1 MIGTVT
7 ISIHYHAPQMMNMM
21 RQRRAVNQDLYT
33 RGGIITERDPDFC
46 IVRLRMPAGMITPE
60 KMKGVG
66 EIAARYGVEK
76 IHLTTRQ
83 TVELPHVDPSDLVD
97 LLGEL
102 EANGT
107 PLGAEREEV
116 VNVTACLGS
125 RFCKFGI
132 IDSVGLAEK
141 IDKKFFGKE
150 LPVKVRIAISS
161 CPNGCESERLN
172 EIGITGIQRP
182 IRDPGLC
189 TGCGTCTFYCRE
201 KAIEVQDGII
211 ILHGEKCM
219 ECGFC
224 IKPCPFHLI
233 KGADPEFRITVGGH
247 RGRHPKIGRHLVT
260 VKTEDDVIRV
270 VDKIIYWIYRQAST
284 GSLLP
289 EQLDDL
295 EFDEFKKTI
304 VQMVNG

>member
-1 MIGTVT
+1 MPRHRSPVK
-7 ISIHYHAPQMMNMM
+7 
-21 RQRRAVNQDLYT
+21 QDLYT
-33 RGGIITERDPDFC
+33 KGGIITERDPDYC
-46 IVRLRMPAGMITPE
+46 IVRLRMPAGMITPVQ
-60 KMKGVG
+60 MKKLG
-66 EIAARYGVEK
+66 EIAGEHGIK
-76 IHLTTRQ
+76 TIHLTTRQ
-83 TVELPHVDPSDLVD
+83 TVEFPHVDPAILEPLLDDLA
-97 LLGEL
+97 
-102 EANGT
+102 ANGT

-116 VNVTACLGS
+116 VNITACLGT
-125 RFCKFGI
+125 RHCKFGI
-132 IDSVGLAEK
+132 IDSVGLAEE

-189 TGCGTCTFYCRE
+189 TGCGTCAHYCRE

-211 ILHGEKCM
+211 VLHTARCM

-224 IKPCPFHLI
+224 IMPCPFHLI
-233 KGADPEFRITVGGH
+233 RGADPEYRITVGGH
-247 RGRHPKIGRHLVT
+247 RGRHPKIGRHLIT
-260 VKTEDDVIRV
+260 VKTQEEVIRV

-284 GSLLP
+284 GSMLP
-289 EQLDDL
+289 EQLDEL

-304 VQMVNG
+304 VKMIEG

>member
-1 MIGTVT
+1 MPR
-7 ISIHYHAPQMMNMM
+7 PQRNI
-21 RQRRAVNQDLYT
+21 NQDLFT
-33 RGGIITERDPDFC
+33 KGGIITERDPDFC
-46 IVRLRMPAGMITPE
+46 IVRLRMPAGMITPAQ
-60 KMKGVG
+60 MKEVG

-83 TVELPHVDPSDLVD
+83 TMELPHIDPSRLGG
-97 LLGEL
+97 LLAEL

-116 VNVTACLGS
+116 VNITACLGT
-125 RFCKFGI
+125 RNCKFGI
-132 IDSVGLAEK
+132 IDSVGLAQE
-141 IDKKFFGKE
+141 IDRKFFGKE

-172 EIGITGIQRP
+172 EIGITGVQKP

-189 TGCGTCTFYCRE
+189 TGCGTCTHYCRE
-201 KAIEVQDGII
+201 KAIEVVDGVIV
-211 ILHGEKCM
+211 LHEPRCM

-224 IKPCPFHLI
+224 IMPCPFNLI
-233 KGADPEFRITVGGH
+233 SGAPPEYRITVGGH
-247 RGRHPKIGRHLVT
+247 RGRHPKIGRYLTT
-260 VKTEDDVIRV
+260 VKSQEDVIRV

-284 GSLLP
+284 GSMLP
-289 EQLDDL
+289 EQLDEL

-304 VQMVNG
+304 HKMIEG

>member
-1 MIGTVT
+1 M
-7 ISIHYHAPQMMNMM
+7 SRP
-21 RQRRAVNQDLYT
+21 RRSVNQDLFT

-46 IVRLRMPAGMITPE
+46 IVRLRMPAGMITPAQ
-60 KMKGVG
+60 MKEVG
-66 EIAARYGVEK
+66 EIAGRYGVEQL
-76 IHLTTRQ
+76 HLTTRQ
-83 TVELPHVDPSDLVD
+83 TIELTHVDPSVLEG

-102 EANGT
+102 EKNGT

-116 VNVTACLGS
+116 VNITACLGT
-125 RFCKFGI
+125 RNCKFGI

-172 EIGITGIQRP
+172 EIGITGIQKP

-189 TGCGTCTFYCRE
+189 TGCGTCAHYCRE
-201 KAIEVQDGII
+201 KAIHVQDGII
-211 ILHGEKCM
+211 VLEEGKCM

-224 IKPCPFHLI
+224 IMPCPFHLI
-233 KGADPEFRITVGGH
+233 RGADPEYRITVGGH
-247 RGRHPKIGRHLVT
+247 RGRHPKLGRNLVT

-270 VDKIIYWIYRQAST
+270 VDKIIYWIYRQASM
-284 GSLLP
+284 GSMLP
-289 EQLDDL
+289 EQLDEL
-295 EFDEFKKTI
+295 EYDEFKKTI
-304 VQMVNG
+304 LQMIQG

>member
-1 MIGTVT
+1 M
-7 ISIHYHAPQMMNMM
+7 ARPPQNI
-21 RQRRAVNQDLYT
+21 NQDLFT
-33 RGGIITERDPDFC
+33 RGGIITEHDPDFC
-46 IVRLRMPAGMITPE
+46 IVRLRMPAGMITPAQLKE
-60 KMKGVG
+60 VG
-66 EIAARYGVEK
+66 EIAGRYGVDRL
-76 IHLTTRQ
+76 HLTTRQ
-83 TVELPHVDPSDLVD
+83 TIELPHVDPSCLEG

-102 EANGT
+102 EKNGT

-116 VNVTACLGS
+116 VNITSCLGT
-125 RFCKFGI
+125 RNCKFGI

-172 EIGITGIQRP
+172 EIGITGIQKP

-189 TGCGTCTFYCRE
+189 TGCGTCAHYCRE

-211 ILHGEKCM
+211 VLDENKCM

-224 IKPCPFHLI
+224 IMPCPFSLI
-233 KGADPEFRITVGGH
+233 RGAPPEYRITVGGH
-247 RGRHPKIGRHLVT
+247 RGRHPKLGRNLVT
-260 VKTEDDVIRV
+260 VKSEEDVIRV
-270 VDKIIYWIYRQAST
+270 IDKIIYWIYRQASM
-284 GSLLP
+284 GSMLP
-289 EQLDDL
+289 EQLDEL

-304 VQMVNG
+304 IAMVGE

>member
-1 MIGTVT
+1 MP
-7 ISIHYHAPQMMNMM
+7 HP
-21 RQRRAVNQDLYT
+21 RRTVNQDLFT

-46 IVRLRMPAGMITPE
+46 IVRLRMPAGMITPAQ
-60 KMKGVG
+60 MKEVG
-66 EIAARYGVEK
+66 EIAGRYGVEK

-83 TVELPHVDPSDLVD
+83 TMEFPHVDPSKLDG

-102 EANGT
+102 ETNGT

-116 VNVTACLGS
+116 VNVTACLGT
-125 RFCKFGI
+125 RNCKFGI
-132 IDSVGLAEK
+132 IDSVGLAEE
-141 IDKKFFGKE
+141 IDRRFFGKE

-172 EIGITGIQRP
+172 EIGITGIQKP

-189 TGCGTCTFYCRE
+189 TGCGTCAHYCRE

-211 ILHGEKCM
+211 LLHETKCM

-224 IKPCPFHLI
+224 IMPCPFHLI
-233 KGADPEFRITVGGH
+233 RGADPEYRITVGGH
-247 RGRHPKIGRHLVT
+247 RGRHPKIGRHLIT
-260 VKTEDDVIRV
+260 VKSREEVIRV

-284 GSLLP
+284 GLLLP
-289 EQLDDL
+289 EQLDEL

-304 VQMVNG
+304 TKMIEG

>member
-1 MIGTVT
+1 M
-7 ISIHYHAPQMMNMM
+7 P
-21 RQRRAVNQDLYT
+21 RRLRPPIDQELYT
-33 RGGIITERDPDFC
+33 RGGIITERDPGFC

-60 KMKGVG
+60 RMQGLG
-66 EIAARYGVEK
+66 AIAARHGIET

-83 TVELPHVDPSDLVD
+83 TVEFPHVDPAILPR
-97 LLGEL
+97 LLADL

-116 VNVTACLGS
+116 VNVTSCLGN
-125 RFCKFGI
+125 RHCKFGI
-132 IDSVGLAEK
+132 IDSVGLAEE
-141 IDKKFFGKE
+141 IDKKFFAKE

-189 TGCGTCTFYCRE
+189 TGCGTCTHYCRE
-201 KAIEVQDGII
+201 KAIAVEDGII
-211 ILHGEKCM
+211 VLQAGRCM

-224 IKPCPFHLI
+224 IQPCPFHI
-233 KGADPEFRITVGGH
+233 IRGSPPEYRITVGGH
-247 RGRHPKIGRHLVT
+247 RGRHPKIGRHLID
-260 VKTEDDVIRV
+260 VKTPEDVIRV

-284 GSLLP
+284 GLLLP
-289 EQLDDL
+289 EQLDEL
-295 EFDEFKKTI
+295 EFDEFRKGIRKMI
-304 VQMVNG
+304 EG